1 MKISSSIETS
11 RQWESCFSRILKN
24 FLQISLL
31 ERVKTN
37 SVCHSTFAFLHF
49 CIFDKSVWSWKRKST
64 FLLQHFFKPYLRLDF
79 WKKKNSSKIS
89 FLEISREISILNLNL
104 ESFSFHIHF
113 SKKSESKIFSLCTSR
128 KKVKAKKFT
137 FHFSDKS
144 ENIFF
149 HFSLLGLFKPTL
161 AGPDLSQLHKVKNIW
176 ACVKICWNEFGS

>member
-1 MKISSSIETS
+1 M
-11 RQWESCFSRILKN
+11 
-24 FLQISLL
+24 
-31 ERVKTN
+31 KTN
-37 SVCHSTFAFLHF
+37 SVCHSTSTISSCF
-49 CIFDKSVWSWKRKST
+49 FDKSVWSWKRKST

-79 WKKKNSSKIS
+79 GKKKNSSKIS

-161 AGPDLSQLHKVKNIW
+161 AGPDLSQLHKVKNI
-176 ACVKICWNEFGS
+176 